1 MRRPTRPVQTRTRY
15 SRTRRAL
22 DLAGVLAIAPL
33 AALVGLA
40 VAVAVFID
48 SPGPVLYRARR
59 VGRDGVVFHMLKFRT
74 MRFPCWGPGL
84 RSHEDP
90 RQTPFGRLLCGTRL
104 DELPQLWNV
113 LRGQM
118 SLVGPRPE
126 AEEFVAAQPRAYEQI
141 LTVPPGLTGRTQ
153 LEYADEGR
161 LLAEAPDAVR
171 AYLEEV
177 LPLKVYL
184 DMNYVETASLPGD
197 GAILLRTFV
206 VPARKLLE
214 RAEAALRGHPGSL
227 RERLALAGVMLA
239 CVAVVLGYAAGAA
252 AGGGL

>member
-1 MRRPTRPVQTRTRY
+1 MRARTHY
-15 SRTRRAL
+15 SRTRRAI
-22 DLAGVLAIAPL
+22 DVGVVLLVVPL
-33 AALVGLA
+33 AVLVALPTA
-40 VAVAVFID
+40 IAVFID

-59 VGRDGVVFHMLKFRT
+59 VGRDGVVFRMLKFRT
-74 MRFPCWGPGL
+74 MRFPAWGPGI
-84 RSHEDP
+84 RRADDD
-90 RQTPFGRLLCGTRL
+90 RQTPFGRLLCSTRL

-126 AEEFVAAQPRAYEQI
+126 AEEFVAAQPKPYEQI

-153 LEYADEGR
+153 LEFVDEGR

-184 DMNYVETASLPGD
+184 DMQYVETASLRGD
-197 GAILLRTFV
+197 GAILLRTFA
-206 VPARKLLE
+206 VPARMLVQ
-214 RAEAALRGHPGSL
+214 RAEVALRGSPGSS
-227 RERLALAGVMLA
+227 RERLTLATAMVA
-239 CVAVVLGYAAGAA
+239 SAAVVVGYAVGAA
-252 AGGGL
+252 SGGGL

>member
-1 MRRPTRPVQTRTRY
+1 MRARTHY
-15 SRTRRAL
+15 SRTRRAI
-22 DLAGVLAIAPL
+22 DVGVVVLVAPL
-33 AALVGLA
+33 AVLVALPTA
-40 VAVAVFID
+40 IAVFID

-59 VGRDGVVFHMLKFRT
+59 VGRDGVVFRMLKFRT
-74 MRFPCWGPGL
+74 MRFPAWGPGI
-84 RSHEDP
+84 RRADDD
-90 RQTPFGRLLCGTRL
+90 RQTPFGRLLCSTRL

-126 AEEFVAAQPRAYEQI
+126 AEEFVAAQPKPYEQI

-153 LEYADEGR
+153 LEFVDEGR

-184 DMNYVETASLPGD
+184 DMQYVETASLRGD
-197 GAILLRTFV
+197 GAILLRTFA
-206 VPARKLLE
+206 VPARMLVQ
-214 RAEAALRGHPGSL
+214 RAEVVLRGRPGEL
-227 RERLALAGVMLA
+227 RERIALGALMLA
-239 CVAVVLGYAAGAA
+239 AVAVVVGYAAGAA
-252 AGGGL
+252 TGGGL

>member
-1 MRRPTRPVQTRTRY
+1 VQTRTRY
-15 SRTRRAL
+15 SRARRAL
-22 DLAGVLAIAPL
+22 DLAGVLAITPL

-184 DMNYVETASLPGD
+184 DMNYVETATLRED
-197 GAILLRTFV
+197 GAIVLRTFV
-206 VPARKLLE
+206 VPLRKSLQRIETVL
-214 RAEAALRGHPGSL
+214 RGRPGALREQL
-227 RERLALAGVMLA
+227 VLALALA
-239 CVAVVLGYAAGAA
+239 ASAALVVGYAIGAA
-252 AGGGL
+252 PGGGL